1 MYIILLLT
9 MRVNA
14 RGIEEERSVAIDAL
28 SDAASDSDIGL
39 RKKISYIDIRY
50 IFHCSANSGV
60 ERYLSPV
67 SGSRTTMV
75 FPSF

>member
-1 MYIILLLT
+1 

-39 RKKISYIDIRY
+39 RIKYPISISDTSFI
-50 IFHCSANSGV
+50 A
-60 ERYLSPV
+60 L
-67 SGSRTTMV
+67 RTAA
-75 FPSF
+75 